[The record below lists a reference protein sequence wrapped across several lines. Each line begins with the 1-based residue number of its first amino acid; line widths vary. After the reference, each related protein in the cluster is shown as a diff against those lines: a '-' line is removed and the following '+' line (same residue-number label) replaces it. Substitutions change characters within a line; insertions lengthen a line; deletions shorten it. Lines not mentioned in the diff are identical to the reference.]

1 MKKFINTVGGYFIL
15 LGKVLRKPDNG
26 RTFRRQLVYEM
37 KVLGIDSLPIA
48 CIISAFV
55 GAAVVIQ
62 FAASLSNPI
71 YPTWITGYTT
81 RKAIMLE
88 FAPTMIGLVLAG
100 KVGSRIASELG
111 TMRITE
117 QIDALNIMGVNSANY
132 LILPK
137 ITAFMLFSPVI
148 VTLSVFSALAGG
160 WLFGMMSG
168 AMSSYEFLDGV
179 QLEFDSYDMFYGMAK
194 GLVYNFII
202 ASVSSYRGYTVTGG
216 ALEVGQAS
224 TRAVVESCIVLIAAN
239 LALTSILI

>member
-1 MKKFINTVGGYFIL
+1 
-15 LGKVLRKPDNG
+15 
-26 RTFRRQLVYEM
+26 
-37 KVLGIDSLPIA
+37 
-48 CIISAFV
+48 
-55 GAAVVIQ
+55 
-62 FAASLSNPI
+62 
-71 YPTWITGYTT
+71 
-81 RKAIMLE
+81 
-88 FAPTMIGLVLAG
+88 MIGLVLAG

-202 ASVSSYRGYTVTGG
+202 ASVSSFRGYTVTGG

>member
-1 MKKFINTVGGYFIL
+1 MKKIVDAVGSYFIL
-15 LGKVLRKPDNG
+15 LGRVLRKPDN
-26 RTFRRQLVYEM
+26 RKTFRRQLFYEM

-117 QIDALNIMGVNSANY
+117 QIDALDLMGVNSAN
-132 LILPK
+132 
-137 ITAFMLFSPVI
+137 
-148 VTLSVFSALAGG
+148 
-160 WLFGMMSG
+160 
-168 AMSSYEFLDGV
+168 
-179 QLEFDSYDMFYGMAK
+179 
-194 GLVYNFII
+194 
-202 ASVSSYRGYTVTGG
+202 
-216 ALEVGQAS
+216 
-224 TRAVVESCIVLIAAN
+224 
-239 LALTSILI
+239 

>member
-1 MKKFINTVGGYFIL
+1 MKKLINTVGEYFIL
-15 LGKVLRKPDNG
+15 LGKVLRKPDNWKA
-26 RTFRRQLVYEM
+26 FRRQLFYEL

-137 ITAFMLFSPVI
+137 ITAFMLFSPII

-160 WLFGMMSG
+160 WLFGMISG

-202 ASVSSYRGYTVTGG
+202 ASVSSFRGYTVTGG

>member
-1 MKKFINTVGGYFIL
+1 MKKLINTVGEYFIL
-15 LGKVLRKPDNG
+15 LGKVLRKPDNWKA
-26 RTFRRQLVYEM
+26 FRRQLFYEL

-132 LILPK
+132 LIFPK
-137 ITAFMLFSPVI
+137 IVAFVLSSPVI
-148 VTLSVFSALAGG
+148 VILSVFSALAGG
-160 WLFGMMSG
+160 WLFGMISG

>member
-1 MKKFINTVGGYFIL
+1 ML
-15 LGKVLRKPDNG
+15 LGRVLRKPDN
-26 RTFRRQLVYEM
+26 RKTFRRQLFYEM

-117 QIDALNIMGVNSANY
+117 QIDALDIMGVNSANY

-137 ITAFMLFSPVI
+137 ITAFMFFSPIIVI
-148 VTLSVFSALAGG
+148 LSVFSALAGG

>member
-1 MKKFINTVGGYFIL
+1 MKKFIDTIGSYFML
-15 LGKVLRKPDNG
+15 LGKVLRRPDNG
-26 RTFRRQLVYEM
+26 KAFRRQLFFEM
-37 KVLGIDSLPIA
+37 KVLGLESLPIA

-62 FAASLSNPI
+62 LAASLSNPI
-71 YPTWITGYTT
+71 YPTWITGYTS

-117 QIDALNIMGVNSANY
+117 QIDALDIMGVNSANY

-137 ITAFMLFSPVI
+137 IAAFMIFSPII

-160 WLFGMMSG
+160 WLFGMISG
-168 AMSSYEFLDGV
+168 AMSSYEYLDGL
-179 QLEFDSYDMFYGMAK
+179 QLEFASYDMFYGITK
-194 GLVYNFII
+194 GIVYNFII
-202 ASVSSYRGYTVTGG
+202 ASVSSFRGYSVSGG

-224 TRAVVESCIVLIAAN
+224 TRAVVESCIVLIVAN
-239 LALTSILI
+239 LILTSILI